1 MCRWLSSL
9 FLLLGSALGCAQ
21 PAPDPAELER
31 LNGVIA
37 KVQAELASTRSERSA
52 IQDEVLASERSIQ
65 VLQQQREQLETAVQ
79 TQRLQLEDLQDRQ
92 AQAEQKRQQQQQL
105 LGAYLKSAWIAGDE
119 EYLKLLLNQQDPLRS
134 ARMLRYYAYVSSARS
149 ARLESLRQTLV
160 ELQVL
165 GAGILATAEEL
176 EQQQAALDEQTATL
190 SARQAER
197 QQALASL
204 DSLLAARGEE
214 LRQLEMEKV
223 EIEIL
228 LEELRRSITEI
239 PVGTDQEP
247 FIARKGSMAWP
258 LEGRLLNSFGAR
270 HALGDL
276 TWEGVRI
283 AAPAGADVRAL
294 HHGRV
299 VFADWFNTSG
309 LLLIIDHGDGYMS
322 LYAHNQELY
331 KAVGDWVASAE
342 VIAAVGDTGGQR
354 EQALY
359 FEIRR
364 NGKAE
369 NPVNWCVAR

>member
-1 MCRWLSSL
+1 MRRRLPSL
-9 FLLLGSALGCAQ
+9 FLLFGSALSCAQ

-65 VLQQQREQLETAVQ
+65 GLQQQREQLETAVQ
-79 TQRLQLEDLQDRQ
+79 TQRLQLEDLQDQQ
-92 AQAEQKRQQQQQL
+92 AQAEERRQQQQQL
-105 LGAYLKSAWIAGDE
+105 LGAYLKSAWMAGDE

-134 ARMLRYYAYVSSARS
+134 ARMLRYYAYVSSART
-149 ARLESLRQTLV
+149 ARLESLRQTLA

-165 GAGILATAEEL
+165 GAGILATAEDL
-176 EQQQAALDEQTATL
+176 QQQQAALDEQTATL

-214 LRQLEMEKV
+214 LRQLEMEKI

-239 PVGTDQEP
+239 PAGTDQES
-247 FIARKGSMAWP
+247 FGARKGSMAWP

-283 AAPAGADVRAL
+283 AAPAGTDVRAL

-331 KAVGDWVASAE
+331 KAVGDWVASAD

-369 NPVNWCVAR
+369 NPVNWCIAR